1 MTKLTL
7 PKIFIS
13 IIASLLLISSI
24 GSITIAHASNATGC
38 YTGTSASTKTACPSG
53 AVDTQGNPLSS
64 NNCYVL
70 SQANSLP
77 NGTLTG
83 TWANVQCS
91 NLTTPAGPYCGS
103 GSNRVYTSIDLGCS
117 HVGGPVTDLVFAI
130 IRLLSDGV
138 GIVVV
143 ASMIVAGIQYTVSQD
158 DPQAKKNAMGRIQSS
173 LLALVIFIFAYAILN
188 YVIPQGFFK

>member
-13 IIASLLLISSI
+13 IIASLLISSI

-38 YTGTSASTKTACPSG
+38 YTGPSSSTKTACPSG

-70 SQANSLP
+70 SQAH
-77 NGTLTG
+77 